1 MARDDDTP
9 SSRRAFIGFGAA
21 LAAAAAMPRT
31 ARAAAPPGATPIPI
45 GIIGS
50 GHIGGTVGSLWVKAG
65 HPVMF
70 SSRQPDELK
79 DLVAGLGKLAQAGT
93 PAQAAAFG
101 TAVLIAVP
109 YKAMP
114 QIGRD
119 LDRLLAGKVV
129 LDATNAVV
137 RRDGTIASDAN
148 AKGIGLAS
156 AGYLPSVRLV
166 RAFNTMSYRILASEA
181 HRATPE
187 VAIPI
192 AGDDPGA
199 VAVAAGLIR
208 DAGFEPVVIG
218 KLAAAKEFALGTPLA
233 GEHTAAQLHQILAS
247 QH

>member
-1 MARDDDTP
+1 MARDDDTLR
-9 SSRRAFIGFGAA
+9 SRRAFIGLGTA
-21 LAAAAAMPRT
+21 LAAAALVPLR
-31 ARAAAPPGATPIPI
+31 ARAAAPPGAKPIPI
-45 GIIGS
+45 GVIGS
-50 GHIGGTVGSLWVKAG
+50 GHIGGTVGALWVKAG

-70 SSRQPDELK
+70 SSRNPGELK
-79 DLVAGLGKLAQAGT
+79 DLVAGLGPLARAGT
-93 PAQAAAFG
+93 PAEAAAFG
-101 TAVLIAVP
+101 TAVLIGVP

-119 LDRLLAGKVV
+119 LDHVLAGKVV

-137 RRDGTIASDAN
+137 ARDGTLATQAN

-181 HRATPE
+181 HRTGAP

-199 VAVAAGLIR
+199 LTVAEELIR

-218 KLAAAKEFALGTPLA
+218 KLAAAQEFALGTPLA
-233 GEHTAAQLHQILAS
+233 GEHTAAQLHQIMAS